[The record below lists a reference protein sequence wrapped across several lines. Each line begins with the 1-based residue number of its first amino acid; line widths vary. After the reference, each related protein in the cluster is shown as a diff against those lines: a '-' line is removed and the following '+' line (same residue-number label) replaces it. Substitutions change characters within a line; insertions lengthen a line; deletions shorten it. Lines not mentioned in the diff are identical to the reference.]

1 MASYLDIQRLSDLVR
16 SKRGNRGLREMATII
31 GVSPSTIS
39 RVERG
44 TVPDVA
50 TFLAICDWIEMPPAE
65 LIKNMDGTHK
75 LDTCHSVCAKLRTDK
90 RLDPEV
96 ADALTVLIEFA
107 YKQGTVGFI
116 PKRTRNS

>member
-50 TFLAICDWIEMPPAE
+50 TFLAICDGIEMPPAE
-65 LIKNMDGTHK
+65 LIRNMNGTQK

-90 RLDPEV
+90 KLDPEV
-96 ADALTVLIEFA
+96 ADALVVLIEFA
-107 YKQGTVGFI
+107 YNQGQV
-116 PKRTRNS
+116 

>member
-1 MASYLDIQRLSDLVR
+1 MASYLDMQRLSALVR

-31 GVSPSTIS
+31 GVSPATVS

-50 TFLAICDWIEMPPAE
+50 TFLAICDWIEMPPAG
-65 LIKNMDGTHK
+65 LIKNMNGTQK

-96 ADALTVLIEFA
+96 ADAIALLIEFV
-107 YKQGTVGFI
+107 YNQK
-116 PKRTRNS
+116 K